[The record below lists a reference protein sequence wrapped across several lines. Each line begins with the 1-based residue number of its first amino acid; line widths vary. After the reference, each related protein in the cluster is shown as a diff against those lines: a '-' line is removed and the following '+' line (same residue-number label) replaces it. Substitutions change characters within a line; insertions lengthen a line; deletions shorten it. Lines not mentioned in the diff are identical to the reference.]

1 MGTLFEYIVRIIDN
15 IWSKSTPLTS
25 TMNEGKRVCV
35 GRRGCGALWSY
46 RGQEIGYCCGDTVH
60 VGTCFSLSEREKHF
74 FIFISE
80 FTVRIRIRVRLM
92 ISCIFIKKK
101 FRSGLGMS
109 IGWSHKF
116 VCVCV
121 RVCVYVHRPVY
132 SSLSLSS
139 KSGQLK

>member
-60 VGTCFSLSEREKHF
+60 VGTCFSLSERVFQNLKHF

-101 FRSGLGMS
+101 FR
-109 IGWSHKF
+109 K
-116 VCVCV
+116 VD
-121 RVCVYVHRPVY
+121 
-132 SSLSLSS
+132 
-139 KSGQLK
+139 